1 MSESGAIGHVEFIMK
16 ETKKEYQQP
25 EMKVVEIVVNDIL
38 CSSPGD
44 PDPGNAGGDVPGSGP
59 LG

>member
-1 MSESGAIGHVEFIMK
+1 MK

>member
-1 MSESGAIGHVEFIMK
+1 MK

-25 EMKVVEIVVNDIL
+25 DMTVVEIDAADIIAT
-38 CSSPGD
+38 SD
-44 PDPGNAGGDVPGSGP
+44 PEPGNAGGDVPGSGP